1 MGFISN
7 IFFCSFLS
15 MQSHLYYSK
24 DVLEVEKEVFV
35 QRSLNIVIVA
45 AIRY

>member
-1 MGFISN
+1 
-7 IFFCSFLS
+7 

-35 QRSLNIVIVA
+35 QRSLNIVIIA